1 MLPEPPIAITSS
13 ETIER
18 AFWYGMNALRT
29 FLTYY
34 RKILVIIADIVI
46 ELVSS
51 TTFQKAQTAGAFQ
64 HKHVHAAVFQR
75 IQVTRMLHALHH
87 DALAAVKL
95 NILFARNLMNAV
107 RVILKRVI
115 PMHVNRKTVKMPRLG
130 LIADLVIG
138 KDRCA
143 VVLQ

>member
-1 MLPEPPIAITSS
+1 
-13 ETIER
+13 
-18 AFWYGMNALRT
+18 MNALPH
-29 FLTYY
+29 FSDIL
-34 RKILVIIADIVI
+34 RKILVIIADVAI

-64 HKHVHAAVFQR
+64 HKHVHTVVFQR

-87 DALAAVKL
+87 DALAAIKL

-107 RVILKRVI
+107 RVIFKRVI

-138 KDRCA
+138 KDGYA